1 MRPPP
6 DQALVAAAMALAG
19 ASDSI
24 TDAYQATTVQVVAG
38 MCFLLS
44 QDHDRGAARRVA
56 EIDATASLLR
66 RGADLPG
73 LDPELAGRLRAAC
86 AEADRAAGD
95 LTMHGLDQ
103 RLDGLRRALI
113 ELHAALEERSD
124 PAAAELLERVWDELR
139 ASVERRA
146 VDLPLDL

>member
-19 ASDSI
+19 ATDAI
-24 TDAYQATTVQVVAG
+24 ADAYQATTVQVVAG

-44 QDHDRGAARRVA
+44 QDYDRGAARRVE

-73 LDPELAGRLRAAC
+73 LDPALAGRLRTAC
-86 AEADRAAGD
+86 ADADEAAGD

-113 ELHAALEERSD
+113 ELHAALEERDD
-124 PAAAELLERVWDELR
+124 PPAAELLAGVWDELR

-146 VDLPLDL
+146 VDLPVDL